1 MKVKVDADIIGKE
14 GCILDRS
21 VASGDVVV
29 RSEKIMGY
37 LVDAREVSIRFASG
51 RWIRAEHV
59 YFPDEVEGAVEEFK
73 KRFLTAREEAAEK

>member
-1 MKVKVDADIIGKE
+1 MKIKVDTDIIGKE

-21 VASGDVVV
+21 VASGDVIV
-29 RSEKIMGY
+29 RREKITGY
-37 LVDAREVSIRFASG
+37 LVEAREVSIRFASG

-59 YFPDEVEGAVEEFK
+59 YLPCEVEGAMEEFK